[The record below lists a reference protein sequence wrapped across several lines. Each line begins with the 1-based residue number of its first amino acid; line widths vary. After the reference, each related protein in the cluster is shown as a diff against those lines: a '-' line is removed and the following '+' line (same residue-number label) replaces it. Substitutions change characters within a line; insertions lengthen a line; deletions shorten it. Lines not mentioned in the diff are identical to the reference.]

1 MLSYLVERMRWEDV
15 FEMALFFMDGQCIVT
30 PNYSLTNLLIV
41 PISEPA
47 SHGFVR
53 FKIQQKRDLTDNSLI
68 TNQAAIYF
76 DFNPPI
82 FTNEVFHEVG
92 SDFLEIASVSSVGHV
107 PTPSL
112 VSFSPNP
119 AEEKCRME
127 FKSMAIT
134 TGTYRLMDCYGRTV
148 MEQEFKT
155 PIFELKRNGLPSGL
169 YLLEIRDDKHGRQ
182 QKATWVGKVIWR

>member
-41 PISEPA
+41 PI
-47 SHGFVR
+47 
-53 FKIQQKRDLTDNSLI
+53 LI

-112 VSFSPNP
+112 VSLSPNP
-119 AEEKCRME
+119 AEEKCRVNV
-127 FKSMAIT
+127 KSLAIT
-134 TGTYRLMDCYGRTV
+134 TGTYRLMDCFGRTV
-148 MEQEFKT
+148 MEQDFKT
-155 PIFELKRNGLPSGL
+155 PVFELKWLAIGALSTGDSG
-169 YLLEIRDDKHGRQ
+169 R
-182 QKATWVGKVIWR
+182 